1 MEVELQKLENEH
13 DWCFSLK
20 PYFIHQNVMYFSKF
34 ENDFEKKEIRIK
46 IEQFDFEK

>member
-1 MEVELQKLENEH
+1 
-13 DWCFSLK
+13 
-20 PYFIHQNVMYFSKF
+20 MYFSKF